1 MVVVRIGILG
11 IVVATTAGIL
21 LSCEQEGGSLDTR
34 GRWASGV
41 AKVDNQGDGATGPA
55 TDDAV
60 PGDSNGGEDSVDD
73 GQGGKKPIPEEVP
86 KIPPGEKIRL
96 TWASNPESY
105 LLGYKIFARE
115 SGSVGDGI
123 LVREVD
129 VNDPTFNALAP
140 SVTIQVKGISAFDA
154 FSGKE
159 VCFSVKARIDG
170 KESPESPLS
179 CLTFK

>member
-1 MVVVRIGILG
+1 MVVVRIGILVL
-11 IVVATTAGIL
+11 VVATATGML
-21 LSCEQEGGSLDTR
+21 LSCEQEGSSLDTR
-34 GRWASGV
+34 GSLATGAS
-41 AKVDNQGDGATGPA
+41 KVDNHDGGRNGPA
-55 TDDAV
+55 TDDAS
-60 PGDSNGGEDSVDD
+60 PDDSIGGQDSDNG
-73 GQGGKKPIPEEVP
+73 GQGGKKPVPKEVP

-96 TWASNPESY
+96 TWASNPETY

-140 SVTIQVKGISAFDA
+140 SVTIQVKGISAFDT
-154 FSGKE
+154 FSGKD

-170 KESPESPLS
+170 KESSESPLS